1 MIENT
6 FGMNIIPDND
16 SERLLALKRYR
27 VMDSPSEA
35 SFDNIARLCTQ
46 IFNVPISLVSLVDA
60 ERVFF
65 KANAGMGKA
74 KDANRGKSLC
84 ALAVLN
90 PEPTIFEDALKEAC
104 LIANPNV
111 AGDFGLR
118 FYAGAP
124 LITHDGFLIGTLC
137 IIDQQPRIF
146 SKQEEVILK
155 GLATAVMDQLE
166 LRLSAL
172 EEIGK
177 QQVINNELI
186 QHQEEMQSINEELT
200 VINEELQESREH
212 LQQLNGD
219 LKKSEN
225 RFRELIEQ
233 APVAISIYSGPELI
247 IEQANTSMLNML
259 GRTAE
264 IIGKPLLIARPELI
278 AHPYLKVIRNVL
290 ESGEDHIG
298 LGVKAPVIDN
308 GSVKEKYFDVTYKA
322 LKDELGNIT
331 GVIVLG
337 IDVSEKIASRLRE
350 TEMNEELAVINE
362 ELTASNEDL
371 ISSQDYLIEV
381 NSHLNRSES
390 RFRGILQQATA
401 GIMVCNGRE
410 MIIESVND
418 TMLGIIGKSA
428 DIVQKRFAD
437 AIPEI
442 EGQPFLKLLD
452 DVYTTGTTHVFNETK
467 AIVDHNGQL
476 VEGYFNITYQAIKDD
491 KEMITGIL
499 IVATDVTQQVH
510 SKKEVQKAED
520 MLRFSV
526 EAAKIGTFVI
536 NQTTRVM
543 VASPRLKEIFGYYP
557 EEEMPYDAAVVQI
570 SEEHRERV
578 LAAVEAAF
586 IKGED
591 YFTEYSLTGFH
602 DQELRWVRA
611 VGKLNQF
618 TADGEIYFSG
628 AIIDITEQKQDEQ
641 RKNDFI
647 SMVSHEL
654 KTPLTSLKGYLQI
667 LEQRAKKAQEST
679 SILMHDK
686 ANSQV
691 KKMIT
696 MINGFLNV
704 SRLDSGK
711 IHIEKRDFDITS
723 LFKEADEE
731 AQSTIFSH
739 QVIFAEAESAI
750 LNADRDKVG
759 QVIHNFVSNAVK
771 YSPEGSLVLVS
782 SKINN
787 GELLVQVKDQGRGIK
802 AQDKDKLFDRFYR
815 VVNDDIISG
824 FGIGLYLCAEII
836 ERHQGKIGVESEFGE
851 GSTFWFS
858 LPVCPVSF

>member
-27 VMDSPSEA
+27 ILDSPSEA

-65 KANAGMGKA
+65 KANVGMGKA
-74 KDANRGKSLC
+74 KEANRGKSLC
-84 ALAVLN
+84 ALAVLT
-90 PEPTIFEDALKEAC
+90 PEPTIFEDALKEPC

-118 FYAGAP
+118 FYAGVP
-124 LITHDGFLIGTLC
+124 LITPDGFLIGTLC
-137 IIDQQPRIF
+137 IIDQQPRTF
-146 SKQEEVILK
+146 SKQEETILK
-155 GLATAVMDQLE
+155 GMAVSVMDQLE
-166 LRLSAL
+166 LRLAAL

-177 QQVINNELI
+177 HQQVNDELL
-186 QHQEEMQSINEELT
+186 QHREEMQSINEELT
-200 VINEELQESREH
+200 VINEELNESREY
-212 LQQLNGD
+212 LQLLNES
-219 LKKSEN
+219 LTKSED
-225 RFRELIEQ
+225 RFRELIAQ
-233 APVAISIYSGPELI
+233 APVAISIYNGPDLI
-247 IEQANTSMLNML
+247 IEQANAFMLDML

-278 AHPYLKVIRNVL
+278 AHPYLKVIRHVL

-298 LGVKAPVIDN
+298 LGVKAPVISQ
-308 GSVKEKYFDVTYKA
+308 GVVTERYFDVTYKA
-322 LKDELGNIT
+322 LKDKSGQVT
-331 GVIVLG
+331 GVIVVG
-337 IDVSEKIASRLRE
+337 TDVSEKIASRLRE

-381 NSHLNRSES
+381 NANLNRSES

-401 GIMVCNGRE
+401 GIMVCNGRS
-410 MIIESVND
+410 MVIESVND
-418 TMLGIIGKSA
+418 MMLGIISKSA

-437 AIPEI
+437 AMPEL
-442 EGQPFLKLLD
+442 EGQPFLRLLD
-452 DVYTTGTTHVFNETK
+452 EVYTTGITQVFNETK
-467 AIVDHNGQL
+467 AIVDRNGHL
-476 VEGYFNITYQAIKDD
+476 VEGYFNISYQAIKD
-491 KEMITGIL
+491 ENEIITGIL
-499 IVATDVTQQVH
+499 IVATDVTQQVY

-536 NQTTRVM
+536 NQATRVM

-578 LAAVEAAF
+578 EAAVEAAF
-586 IKGED
+586 ANGED
-591 YFTEYSLTGFH
+591 YFIEYSLTGFH
-602 DQELRWVRA
+602 DQKLRWVRA
-611 VGKLNQF
+611 VGKLNQY
-618 TADGEIYFSG
+618 TADGELYFSG

-667 LEQRAKKAQEST
+667 LEQKAKKAQENT
-679 SILMHDK
+679 AILMHDK

-711 IHIEKRDFDITS
+711 IHIEKRNFDISS

-731 AQSTIFSH
+731 AHSTIFSH
-739 QVIFAEAESAI
+739 QVIFSETQSAI

-759 QVIHNFVSNAVK
+759 QVIHNFISNAVK
-771 YSPEGSLVLVS
+771 YSPDGSLVLVS
-782 SKINN
+782 SKITD
-787 GELLVQVKDQGRGIK
+787 GELLVEVKDQGRGIK
-802 AQDKDKLFDRFYR
+802 PQDKDKLFNRFYR

-836 ERHQGKIGVESEFGE
+836 ERHQGKIGVESEFGK

-858 LPVCPVSF
+858 LPMGTVSA

>member
-27 VMDSPSEA
+27 IMDSPSEA
-35 SFDNIARLCTQ
+35 SFENIARLCTQ
-46 IFNVPISLVSLVDA
+46 IFNVPISLISLVDA

-65 KANAGMGKA
+65 KANVGMGKA
-74 KDANRGKSLC
+74 KEANRGKSLC

-90 PEPTIFEDALKEAC
+90 PEPTIFEDALKEPC

-111 AGDFGLR
+111 TGDFGLR

-146 SKQEEVILK
+146 SKQEEIILK
-155 GLATAVMDQLE
+155 GLAIAVMDQLE

-177 QQVINNELI
+177 QQVINDELI
-186 QHQEEMQSINEELT
+186 QHREEMQSINEELT
-200 VINEELQESREH
+200 VINEELHESREH
-212 LQQLNGD
+212 LQLLNGN
-219 LKKSEN
+219 LKKSEH

-247 IEQANTSMLNML
+247 IEQANAFMLNML

-264 IIGKPLLIARPELI
+264 IIGKPILIARPELI

-290 ESGEDHIG
+290 ESGKDHIG
-298 LGVKAPVIDN
+298 LGVKAPVLDQ
-308 GSVKEKYFDVTYKA
+308 GLVKEKYFDVTYKA
-322 LKDELGNIT
+322 LKDELGNVT
-331 GVIVLG
+331 GVIVVG
-337 IDVSEKIASRLRE
+337 TDVSEKIASRLRE

-371 ISSQDYLIEV
+371 INSQDYLIEV
-381 NSHLNRSES
+381 NGHLNRSES

-401 GIMVCNGRE
+401 GIMLCNGRE

-418 TMLGIIGKSA
+418 TMLGIISKSS

-437 AIPEI
+437 AIPEL

-452 DVYTTGTTHVFNETK
+452 DVYTTGITHVFNETK
-467 AIVDHNGQL
+467 AIVNRNGQL

-491 KEMITGIL
+491 KEVITGIL
-499 IVATDVTQQVH
+499 IVATDVTQQANA
-510 SKKEVQKAED
+510 KKEVQKAED

-526 EAAKIGTFVI
+526 DAAKIGTFVI

-586 IKGED
+586 INGED
-591 YFTEYSLTGFH
+591 YFIEYSLTGFH
-602 DQELRWVRA
+602 DQQLRWVRA
-611 VGKLNQF
+611 VGKLNQY
-618 TADGEIYFSG
+618 TADGEVYFSG

-679 SILMHDK
+679 SILMHEK

-711 IHIEKRDFDITS
+711 IHIEKRNFDIAS

-731 AQSTIFSH
+731 AHSTIFSH
-739 QVIFAEAESAI
+739 QVIFAEAQSAI

-782 SKINN
+782 SKIKD
-787 GELLVQVKDQGRGIK
+787 GELLVEVKDQGRGIK
-802 AQDKDKLFDRFYR
+802 PQDKDKLFNRFYR

-836 ERHQGKIGVESEFGE
+836 ERHQGKIGVESEFGA

-858 LPVCPVSF
+858 LPVCAVSA